1 MIIYGGSNMEQYR
14 LNLKAARKSK
24 GLTQQQVADF
34 IGISQN
40 NYSYWENGKVKID
53 NVSLQRLSNLFDVS
67 VDFLLGRETHTSI
80 DTTPKA
86 VKIKDLVIKDEVEI
100 NDFYPI
106 PLLGSVVAG
115 VPIEA
120 QEDLEGYVY
129 ISFHPKEEYF
139 ALRVHGESMINA
151 GIRDNSILI
160 VHKQPYATCG
170 DIVVA
175 MLNGEQTVK
184 RFKMY
189 GENIFLMPE
198 NPDYEPIPILKGAD
212 FLILGKVVEVRMTL

>member
-1 MIIYGGSNMEQYR
+1 MEQYR

-139 ALRVHGESMINA
+139 ALRVHGDSMINA

-198 NPDYEPIPILKGAD
+198 NPEFEPIPVLKGAD

>member
-1 MIIYGGSNMEQYR
+1 MEQYR

-129 ISFHPKEEYF
+129 ISFRPK
-139 ALRVHGESMINA
+139 
-151 GIRDNSILI
+151 
-160 VHKQPYATCG
+160 
-170 DIVVA
+170 
-175 MLNGEQTVK
+175 
-184 RFKMY
+184 
-189 GENIFLMPE
+189 
-198 NPDYEPIPILKGAD
+198 
-212 FLILGKVVEVRMTL
+212 

>member
-1 MIIYGGSNMEQYR
+1 MEHYT
-14 LNLKAARKSK
+14 LNLKTARKRK

-53 NVSLQRLSNLFDVS
+53 NISLQRLSELFGVS
-67 VDFLLGRETHTSI
+67 VDYLLGRENHTTI
-80 DTTPKA
+80 DTTPRA
-86 VKIKDLVIKDEVEI
+86 AKIKDLAIKDEVEL
-100 NDFYPI
+100 NDFYPV

-115 VPIEA
+115 VPIES

-129 ISFHPKEEYF
+129 ISFKPKEEYF

-160 VHKQPYATCG
+160 VHKQAYANCG

-189 GENIFLMPE
+189 GDNIFLMPE
-198 NPDYEPIPILKGAD
+198 NPAFEPIPVLKGAD
-212 FLILGKVVEVRMTL
+212 FLILGKVVEVRMAL

>member
-1 MIIYGGSNMEQYR
+1 MEQYR

-86 VKIKDLVIKDEVEI
+86 VKIKDLVIKDEVEM

>member
-129 ISFHPKEEYF
+129 ISFKPKEEYF

-160 VHKQPYATCG
+160 VHKQPYANCG

-189 GENIFLMPE
+189 GDNIFLMPE
-198 NPDYEPIPILKGAD
+198 NPAFEPIPVLKGAD
-212 FLILGKVVEVRMTL
+212 FLILGKVVEVRMAL

>member
-1 MIIYGGSNMEQYR
+1 MEQYR

-129 ISFHPKEEYF
+129 ISFKPKEEYF

-160 VHKQPYATCG
+160 VHKQPYANCG

-189 GENIFLMPE
+189 GDNIFLMPE
-198 NPDYEPIPILKGAD
+198 NPAFEPIPVLKGAD
-212 FLILGKVVEVRMTL
+212 FLILGKVVEVRMAL

>member
-1 MIIYGGSNMEQYR
+1 MNNIKF
-14 LNLKAARKSK
+14 LRKKK
-24 GLTQQQVADF
+24 GLTQAQLCKVLNIAQPTLSGYETGNYEPDQDTLGRIADYFGVTVDF
-34 IGISQN
+34 I
-40 NYSYWENGKVKID
+40 
-53 NVSLQRLSNLFDVS
+53 
-67 VDFLLGRETHTSI
+67 LGRENHTTI
-80 DTTPKA
+80 DTTPRA
-86 VKIKDLVIKDEVEI
+86 IQIKDLAIKDEVEM

-129 ISFHPKEEYF
+129 ISFRPKEEYF
-139 ALRVHGESMINA
+139 ALRVHGDSMINA

-160 VHKQPYATCG
+160 VHKQPVATCG

-184 RFKMY
+184 RFKIF
-189 GENIFLMPE
+189 GDCNIFLMPE
-198 NPDYEPIPILKGAD
+198 NPEFEPIPVLKGDD
-212 FLILGKVVEVRMTL
+212 FLVLGKVVEVRMEL